1 MSALNC
7 IFQGTNVPERFY
19 CLKASFLS
27 LQQMHADRIKKKK
40 NISFQTMLS
49 VLGDYSRCW
58 SQLSAEGKAQT
69 LRPLRVHKMTD
80 TQVSE
85 VFIYS
90 LDFLSH

>member
-1 MSALNC
+1 
-7 IFQGTNVPERFY
+7 
-19 CLKASFLS
+19 
-27 LQQMHADRIKKKK
+27 
-40 NISFQTMLS
+40 MLS